1 MVAQSPSPAPP
12 PIQDFISGCS
22 QHWAEGSL
30 LGDGV
35 RGPAP
40 DLTGASLPGCG
51 GLPNLTHC
59 SGSQPSVS
67 SGPAK
72 QDTGH
77 QLKTAT
83 NLSLEEARILL
94 HKFEVIFLNVAQIQ
108 EFEETFSKGIYEVED
123 IIYQS
128 WLPLKFA
135 SVGTTQQALK
145 EILKSRVPNK
155 LPRRKPKKAIDT
167 PRGADF
173 YNLQSDGWKVR
184 HARIEAENEDKKTK
198 TKKTKL
204 DSIARPRPR
213 LKQSRPPVSGVTTP
227 ARSSRQLPKSP
238 RQNSKNPS
246 KDASSS
252 RKRSNLTIGDLE
264 KEIAEGILT
273 NSLFIASLKFGCSIV
288 QFVHPLIT
296 HFTGHQQMSDLQSKL
311 ENPRCGDGSETCVD
325 LPKIRRD
332 LDYVTQHVQLL
343 EANLQDIQTLSR
355 AARNAGAKL
364 PLSAQTHAT
373 PRAKRARLSA
383 RGEGEG
389 VGTPALGRG
398 QVTPARTPARTP
410 SSTPARTPAPALQTT
425 PRSRTRVARA
435 PSTPCTPWHDE
446 QLKRREKRKRNDESF
461 DV

>member
-1 MVAQSPSPAPP
+1 
-12 PIQDFISGCS
+12 
-22 QHWAEGSL
+22 
-30 LGDGV
+30 
-35 RGPAP
+35 
-40 DLTGASLPGCG
+40 
-51 GLPNLTHC
+51 
-59 SGSQPSVS
+59 VS

-213 LKQSRPPVSGVTTP
+213 LKQSRPPVSGV
-227 ARSSRQLPKSP
+227 
-238 RQNSKNPS
+238 
-246 KDASSS
+246 
-252 RKRSNLTIGDLE
+252 
-264 KEIAEGILT
+264 
-273 NSLFIASLKFGCSIV
+273 
-288 QFVHPLIT
+288 
-296 HFTGHQQMSDLQSKL
+296 
-311 ENPRCGDGSETCVD
+311 
-325 LPKIRRD
+325 
-332 LDYVTQHVQLL
+332 
-343 EANLQDIQTLSR
+343 
-355 AARNAGAKL
+355 
-364 PLSAQTHAT
+364 
-373 PRAKRARLSA
+373 
-383 RGEGEG
+383 
-389 VGTPALGRG
+389 
-398 QVTPARTPARTP
+398 
-410 SSTPARTPAPALQTT
+410 
-425 PRSRTRVARA
+425 
-435 PSTPCTPWHDE
+435 
-446 QLKRREKRKRNDESF
+446 
-461 DV
+461 